1 MEDGHPRG
9 PGEPVPQ
16 PTTVISPRGNRKDK
30 VMIPPPSTPQIL
42 ATVVQE
48 VLGRAAPHLA
58 LLGWHKSIELYEEV
72 KILKERRRAEK
83 EQAIQAAVQ
92 AVLDE
97 FAKKQ
102 SQATTAARRMEF
114 VEKQSQAT
122 AAARQLAEGL
132 GVDLSQ
138 LKGSG
143 AEGRITVEDVLSAKI
158 SWTSRT

>member
-9 PGEPVPQ
+9 PGEPVVQ
-16 PTTVISPRGNRKDK
+16 PTTVIPPRGNRKDK
-30 VMIPPPSTPQIL
+30 GMIPPSTPQIL
-42 ATVVQE
+42 TTVVGQ

-72 KILKERRRAEK
+72 KILKEGRRAQK
-83 EQAIQAAVQ
+83 EQAIQPAVQ

-143 AEGRITVEDVLSAKI
+143 AEGRITVKDVVSAKP
-158 SWTSRT
+158 SQASRTP

>member
-1 MEDGHPRG
+1 
-9 PGEPVPQ
+9 
-16 PTTVISPRGNRKDK
+16 
-30 VMIPPPSTPQIL
+30 MIPPSTAQIL
-42 ATVVQE
+42 TTVVGQA
-48 VLGRAAPHLA
+48 LGRAAPHLA

-72 KILKERRRAEK
+72 KILKEGRRAQK
-83 EQAIQAAVQ
+83 EQAIQPAVQ

-102 SQATTAARRMEF
+102 SQATTAVRRMEF

-143 AEGRITVEDVLSAKI
+143 AEGRITVKDVVSAKP
-158 SWTSRT
+158 SQASRTP

>member
-1 MEDGHPRG
+1 
-9 PGEPVPQ
+9 
-16 PTTVISPRGNRKDK
+16 
-30 VMIPPPSTPQIL
+30 MIPPPSTPQIL

-83 EQAIQAAVQ
+83 EQAIQAAMQ
-92 AVLDE
+92 APLDE
-97 FAKKQ
+97 SQPYFDYFGAKNGFQSPVAPVPNVFAKKQ

-143 AEGRITVEDVLSAKI
+143 AKGRITVEDVLSAKI
-158 SWTSRT
+158 SWTSRTP

>member
-9 PGEPVPQ
+9 PREPVLQ

-42 ATVVQE
+42 ATVVRE
-48 VLGRAAPHLA
+48 ALGRAAPHLA

-83 EQAIQAAVQ
+83 EQAIQAAMQ
-92 AVLDE
+92 APLDE
-97 FAKKQ
+97 LFAK
-102 SQATTAARRMEF
+102 
-114 VEKQSQAT
+114 KQSQAT

-143 AEGRITVEDVLSAKI
+143 AEGRITVEDVLSAKT
-158 SWTSRT
+158 SWTSRTP

>member
-1 MEDGHPRG
+1 
-9 PGEPVPQ
+9 
-16 PTTVISPRGNRKDK
+16 
-30 VMIPPPSTPQIL
+30 MIPPPSTPQIL

-83 EQAIQAAVQ
+83 EQAIQAAMQ
-92 AVLDE
+92 APLDE
-97 FAKKQ
+97 LFAKKQ
-102 SQATTAARRMEF
+102 SQATTVARRMEF

-158 SWTSRT
+158 SWTSRTP